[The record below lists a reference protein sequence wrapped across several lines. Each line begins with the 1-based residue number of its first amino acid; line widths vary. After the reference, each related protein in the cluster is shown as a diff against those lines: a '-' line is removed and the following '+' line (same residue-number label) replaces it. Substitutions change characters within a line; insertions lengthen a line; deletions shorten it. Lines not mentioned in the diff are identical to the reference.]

1 MKHLSA
7 LSGHVLCDNSLRL
20 DLLSLGYGYFI
31 HLSAENLKSM
41 IILFSYVTSCL
52 CVTSTKTLY

>member
-7 LSGHVLCDNSLRL
+7 LSGHVLCDDSLRL
-20 DLLSLGYGYFI
+20 DLFSLGYEYFI

-52 CVTSTKTLY
+52 CVTSK